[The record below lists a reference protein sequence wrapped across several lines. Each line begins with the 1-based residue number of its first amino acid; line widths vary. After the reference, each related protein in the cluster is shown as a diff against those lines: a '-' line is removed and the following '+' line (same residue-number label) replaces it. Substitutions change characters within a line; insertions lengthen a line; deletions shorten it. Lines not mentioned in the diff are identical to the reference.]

1 MPTPRQNTY
10 FECIHM
16 KTQRCNNV
24 KAILKTGFNKAVN
37 IRFGKENQTL
47 VQHAHYPSLMW
58 KRETVEDI
66 CI

>member
-1 MPTPRQNTY
+1 M
-10 FECIHM
+10 
-16 KTQRCNNV
+16 NV

-47 VQHAHYPSLMW
+47 VQRAHYTSLMW
-58 KRETVEDI
+58 KSETVEDI